1 MRPRRRDP
9 PPILFLF
16 LTKRERAVDGP
27 REKIAFGRAP
37 VQWPSARTGVSRIG
51 AGKDCRPSAGSRR
64 TVLLSRPCAACSVR
78 QSSGWKI
85 AWPLLLN
92 PLAAPWSREGRPA
105 AAAAQPLAA
114 LPLTDAAYPLRVKS
128 TLTVSGASPDRRFP
142 QGQCVSVP
150 DRRAGTPTFPRR
162 RQEVRMYADRPA
174 ETFFLFHR
182 AVAQPLAALP
192 PYGCGIPL
200 AGTAHFLFD
209 VSNRGPRRAPRGGER
224 RRSGGSETW
233 PCGPGRTIRSLCR
246 RQWGVHCPA
255 ANAAEFRV
263 QWDALSAPT
272 LKGAH
277 YVPPHRSKRD
287 PAGPPDH
294 RHL

>member
-37 VQWPSARTGVSRIG
+37 VQWPSALTGVSRIG
-51 AGKDCRPSAGSRR
+51 AGKNCRPSAGSRR

-105 AAAAQPLAA
+105 AAA
-114 LPLTDAAYPLRVKS
+114 
-128 TLTVSGASPDRRFP
+128 
-142 QGQCVSVP
+142 
-150 DRRAGTPTFPRR
+150 
-162 RQEVRMYADRPA
+162 
-174 ETFFLFHR
+174 
-182 AVAQPLAALP
+182 AQPLAALP

>member
-1 MRPRRRDP
+1 MVPRRTFPAGGHAGPPLRKVRAPQRVGADLCVGPCPAREGQRQRLRSRWRLCRLTLDSRPR
-9 PPILFLF
+9 IC
-16 LTKRERAVDGP
+16 RATDV
-27 REKIAFGRAP
+27 A
-37 VQWPSARTGVSRIG
+37 S
-51 AGKDCRPSAGSRR
+51 
-64 TVLLSRPCAACSVR
+64 
-78 QSSGWKI
+78 
-85 AWPLLLN
+85 PL
-92 PLAAPWSREGRPA
+92 RG
-105 AAAAQPLAA
+105 
-114 LPLTDAAYPLRVKS
+114 DAAYPLRVKS
-128 TLTVSGASPDRRFP
+128 AQRVSGTSPGRRLP
-142 QGQCVSVP
+142 QGQRVSVP
-150 DRRAGTPTFPRR
+150 DCRAGQPTFPRR
-162 RQEVRMYADRPA
+162 RQEVRAGADRPA

-200 AGTAHFLFD
+200 AGTAHLSPPKSRRKRRLAPTRVCGRSLFD

-246 RQWGVHCPA
+246 RQWGVDNGGCIAQPPT
-255 ANAAEFRV
+255 RLDSPV
-263 QWDALSAPT
+263 QWDALSAPP